1 MQPQCV
7 TVHGRKLKI
16 LEKHSLRGR
25 RRRGGGREKNERAK
39 CVSSREP
46 LYGLSLPLYGLPR
59 RLRKT

>member
-1 MQPQCV
+1 MAENLKYLKNIACV
-7 TVHGRKLKI
+7 AGVEGEGEGK
-16 LEKHSLRGR
+16 
-25 RRRGGGREKNERAK
+25 KNERAK